1 MWLVR
6 GGFRNSGCVPIDVH
20 EATLSIVT
28 NLVRPLRSNGAHV
41 HVFALL
47 SKCKTCNAYEELEL
61 NHTLRRLVSELSRQR
76 ATASGDQE
84 PRPFSIAWQRMATL
98 SQGHGM
104 RAGLDAFNERRRS
117 RDVPSE
123 YDLVLITRIDL
134 HIMAPLNAWWPHHAW
149 NSSSYAFLSQC
160 KAGNVDWERPGACL
174 CTSDWLHAFSWRA
187 FLAFDA
193 VAGDTSRSSAS
204 RTRGAA
210 AMPARVATTTPC
222 APAMATVAAHRS
234 GLHSATCQSFSPSG
248 APSMASATSAI
259 VITRSRTSSVGRAI
273 GAADGAPQPPLAS
286 RDVVSTWLVV
296 TINIVPYIVVRSD
309 LQSQVTST
317 EVA

>member
-1 MWLVR
+1 MMQPTSLRLSAPTTDARVALLVR

-61 NHTLRRLVSELSRQR
+61 NHTLRLLGSELSRQR
-76 ATASGDQE
+76 TTASGDQE

-193 VAGDTSRSSAS
+193 VAGDTSLECFPHARGS
-204 RTRGAA
+204 RDAGARGHDDAVRA
-210 AMPARVATTTPC
+210 GYGHGCCSPLRTALGHMPIFLTEWRPKHGFGDERDRDNPVANLIC
-222 APAMATVAAHRS
+222 RQGYRS
-234 GLHSATCQSFSPSG
+234 G
-248 APSMASATSAI
+248 
-259 VITRSRTSSVGRAI
+259 
-273 GAADGAPQPPLAS
+273 
-286 RDVVSTWLVV
+286 
-296 TINIVPYIVVRSD
+296 
-309 LQSQVTST
+309 
-317 EVA
+317 